1 MESIFTTL
9 YKTINYEK
17 QEIKEEDLQ
26 VVDTDLTKD
35 VKSMFESLDKSKYE
49 EVISMIDDIDNLTK
63 DINKDIESKNY
74 KNLAKYNDK
83 GNELYTTY
91 SMWLLKPE
99 I

>member
-35 VKSMFESLDKSKYE
+35 VKSMFENLDKSKYE
-49 EVISMIDDIDNLTK
+49 EMISMTESIDKLIT
-63 DINKDIESKNY
+63 DINKDIESENY
-74 KNLAKYNDK
+74 DNLGQYNNE

-91 SMWLLKPE
+91 SLWLLEPE

>member
-17 QEIKEEDLQ
+17 QDIKEEDLQ
-26 VVDTDLTKD
+26 VLDANLTKD
-35 VKSMFESLDKSKYE
+35 IKSMFESLDKSKYE
-49 EVISMIDDIDNLTK
+49 EMISMIDDIDNLTK

-74 KNLAKYNDK
+74 KNLAQYNDK

-91 SMWLLKPE
+91 SLWLLKPE